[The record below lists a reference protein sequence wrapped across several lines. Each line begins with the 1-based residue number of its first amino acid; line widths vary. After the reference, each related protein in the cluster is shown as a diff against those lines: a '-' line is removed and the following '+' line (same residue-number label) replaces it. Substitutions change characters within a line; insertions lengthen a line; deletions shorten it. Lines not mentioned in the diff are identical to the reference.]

1 MGVIGNSFIN
11 AAGVNQ
17 KESDVRQQN
26 IAYSKSTSRGRMDI
40 QEKRVAG
47 TSSIVASVNSVLN
60 EFLQQDVLSAN
71 SESKS
76 LGLLSELFQERI
88 SPIIA
93 RDGDGKSLQVL
104 FGELFTSIRSLEAQP
119 AEQVLRE
126 KVLNSLDKFSFAIK
140 EKSKALYDMRFEL
153 DQSIANDIKAANDE
167 IESIK
172 HMRENLMLSG
182 SDVESANLKN
192 DIAEAFDRLSKYIP
206 IKVYTDQDNIPSAQ
220 LVTDQSNSDLFSLDI
235 SYYLGYQSMKSVQ
248 HIIDDKEFSPVTLE
262 KVMHRGF
269 TLPAS
274 DIVSGGTSASV
285 ISHIKGGIIAT
296 KIEMIHKELP
306 RLIDQLDQLAYNS
319 QNLVNSAHNKGTGYL
334 PAPEL
339 TSTRLMSGGD
349 VITASGKAI
358 IGLVGLDGLP
368 LKKMQSNG
376 DTFIPPLII
385 DFDKL
390 DFGQGIG
397 QLRVQDIMNIINRYF
412 GDELSGNNR
421 AELGVSNN
429 VLSDVKLYSK
439 NQDMQVGSTF
449 SLGIELSNYSLAD
462 IGFKIKDCIMKDSL
476 GTSIPVNFNP
486 DHHVAE
492 KGGPHRIEL
501 AASFVPP
508 SLDYPYEVA
517 IDVEVSEGDKSIT
530 RTLTYKINDP
540 SSYNLG
546 LSGLNEFKFSIDSMS
561 GPYGPGSRVAPPLL
575 GKEGVIASLIDKNN
589 AALADNDTT
598 QNGRLTLK
606 SGSDKWRFAIYQD
619 TSSLSGVSGNG
630 KTLQGLGLSGFFGLN
645 DLLVRGDSDIALWH
659 AVRNTALNIKVRDDI
674 ARNHAFFSGAKL
686 ETFVE
691 HGNNEEATTS
701 TPLYSVSTGD
711 SHNVHE
717 IAKAIDTRV
726 EFVSQSDGDVLY
738 ASLLEYSQQV
748 VVSVASKASRYAAKK
763 IESDN
768 REVNLRSALH
778 EKSGISKETEMIK
791 IMEEAQVMSF
801 QLSATQKSI
810 QVMDNII
817 RVISSVS
824 V

>member
-1 MGVIGNSFIN
+1 MSVIGNSFIN

-88 SPIIA
+88 SPMIA

-140 EKSKALYDMRFEL
+140 EKSKALYDIRFEL
-153 DQSIANDIKAANDE
+153 DQSIVNDIKAANDE

-172 HMRENLMLSG
+172 QKRESLMLSG

-262 KVMHRGF
+262 KVMHRGL

-306 RLIDQLDQLAYNS
+306 RLIDQLDHLAYNS

-358 IGLVGLDGLP
+358 IALVGLDGLP
-368 LKKMQSNG
+368 LKEMQSNG

-397 QLRVQDIMNIINRYF
+397 QLRVQDIMNTINRYF
-412 GDELSGNNR
+412 GDELSGNKR

-462 IGFKIKDCIMKDSL
+462 IGFEIKGGTVKNSL
-476 GTSIPVNFNP
+476 GTSIPVNFNS

-530 RTLTYKINDP
+530 RTLTYKINYP

-575 GKEGVIASLIDKNN
+575 GREGVIASLIDQNN

-598 QNGRLTLK
+598 QNGRLILK
-606 SGSDKWRFAIYQD
+606 SGNDKWRFAIYQD
-619 TSSLSGVSGNG
+619 SSSLSGVSGNG

-686 ETFVE
+686 EKFVE

-817 RVISSVS
+817 RVISSIS

>member
-1 MGVIGNSFIN
+1 MSVIGNSFVN
-11 AAGVNQ
+11 TAGVNQ

-71 SESKS
+71 SESKG

-93 RDGDGKSLQVL
+93 RDGDGKSLHVL

-119 AEQVLRE
+119 TEQLLIE

-140 EKSKALYDMRFEL
+140 EKSTVLYDIRFEL
-153 DQSIANDIKAANDE
+153 DQSIVNDIKAANDE
-167 IESIK
+167 IKSIK
-172 HMRENLMLSG
+172 HMRESLMLSS
-182 SDVESANLKN
+182 SDLESANLKN

-306 RLIDQLDQLAYNS
+306 RLIEQLDQLAYNS

-349 VITASGKAI
+349 VITASGKATI
-358 IGLVGLDGLP
+358 ALVGLDGLP
-368 LKKMQSNG
+368 LKIKQSNG
-376 DTFIPPLII
+376 DAFIPPLTI

-397 QLRVQDIMNIINRYF
+397 QLRVQDIINTINRYF
-412 GDELSGNNR
+412 GDELSVNKR

-429 VLSDVKLYSK
+429 FLSDVKLYSK

-449 SLGIELSNYSLAD
+449 SLGIELSNYSLGN
-462 IGFKIKDCIMKDSL
+462 ISFKIKDCIVKDAL
-476 GTSIPVNFNP
+476 GTNIPANFNAEN
-486 DHHVAE
+486 HLAE
-492 KGGPHRIEL
+492 KGGPQRVG
-501 AASFVPP
+501 AAISFVPL

-517 IDVEVSEGDKSIT
+517 IDVEVSEGDESIT
-530 RTLTYKINDP
+530 RTLTYKIDDP

-575 GKEGVIASLIDKNN
+575 CREVVIASLIDKNN
-589 AALADNDTT
+589 VALADNDTT
-598 QNGRLTLK
+598 QNGQLTLK

-619 TSSLSGVSGNG
+619 SSSLSGVSGNG

-659 AVRNTALNIKVRDDI
+659 AERNTALNIKVRDDI

-686 ETFVE
+686 EKFVE
-691 HGNNEEATTS
+691 HGNEEGATKS
-701 TPLYSVSTGD
+701 VPLYSVSTGD
-711 SHNVHE
+711 SYNVHE

-726 EFVSQSDGDVLY
+726 EFVSKSDGDVLY
-738 ASLLEYSQQV
+738 TSLLEYSQQV

-763 IESDN
+763 SESDN

-791 IMEEAQVMSF
+791 IMEEAQVISF

-817 RVISSVS
+817 RVMSSVS
-824 V
+824 I